1 MRSLLF
7 VPGDSPRKLDKAV
20 ESGADVLLLDL
31 EDSVAAGAKEAAR
44 GMTADFLRRTRD
56 VAGRPRLYVRVNAL
70 GSGLVDADL
79 DAVMGAGPDG
89 ILLPKAVG
97 GRDVTHLDAKLAV
110 REAMEGLADGATEIV
125 AIATETAASLFA
137 MGSFQGASRRLR
149 GMTWGA
155 EDLSADLGAARQ
167 RNADGSFTDAFRL
180 ARALCLVGAVA
191 AGVAPIDGIN
201 AAFRDLDALA
211 AEAEAAA
218 LDGFTGK
225 LAIHPAQVPVINA
238 AFTPSP
244 AAVARAQAVL
254 AAFAAAGPGAG
265 VVSLDG
271 AMLDQPHR
279 LQAERL
285 LARARGAGVAT

>member
-31 EDSVAAGAKEAAR
+31 EDSVAADAKPAAR
-44 GMTADFLRRTRD
+44 AATAAFLRRTRA
-56 VAGRPRLYVRVNAL
+56 VPGRPRLYVRINAL
-70 GSGLVDADL
+70 GSGLADADL
-79 DAVMGAGPDG
+79 DAVMAAGPDG

-97 GRDVTHLDAKLAV
+97 GRDVTHLDAKIAV
-110 REAMEGLADGATEIV
+110 REAVDGLPDGGTEII

-149 GMTWGA
+149 GLTWGA
-155 EDLSADLGAARQ
+155 EDLSADLGAIRQ
-167 RNADGSFTDAFRL
+167 RDADGRFTDAFRL
-180 ARALCLVGAVA
+180 ARTLCLVGAVA
-191 AGVAPIDGIN
+191 AGVAPIDSIHS
-201 AAFRDLDALA
+201 AFRDLDGLA

-218 LDGFTGK
+218 LDGFTAK
-225 LAIHPAQVPVINA
+225 LAIHPAQVPVINT
-238 AFTPSP
+238 AFTPT
-244 AAVARAQAVL
+244 AEAVGRAHAVL

-285 LARARGAGVAT
+285 IARARAAGLG

>member
-31 EDSVAAGAKEAAR
+31 EDSVALDAKPAAR
-44 GMTADFLRRTRD
+44 AATADFLRRTRD
-56 VAGRPRLYVRVNAL
+56 IPGRPRLYVRVNAL

-79 DAVMGAGPDG
+79 DAVMAAGPDG

-97 GRDVTHLDAKLAV
+97 GRDVTHLDAKIAV
-110 REAMEGLADGATEIV
+110 REAVEGLPDGGTDIV

-149 GMTWGA
+149 GLTWGA
-155 EDLSADLGAARQ
+155 EDLSADLGALRQ
-167 RNADGSFTDAFRL
+167 RGPDGGFTDAFRL
-180 ARALCLVGAVA
+180 ARTLCLAGAVA
-191 AGVAPIDGIN
+191 AGVAPIDSIH
-201 AAFRDLDALA
+201 AAFRDLDGLA

-225 LAIHPAQVPVINA
+225 LAIHPAQVAPINA
-238 AFTPSP
+238 AFTPSA
-244 AAVARAQAVL
+244 AAVGKARAVL
-254 AAFAAAGPGAG
+254 AAFDAAGPGAG

-285 LARARGAGVAT
+285 LARARAAGLG

>member
-31 EDSVAAGAKEAAR
+31 EDSVAADAKPAAR
-44 GMTADFLRRTRD
+44 AATAAFLRRVRD
-56 VAGRPRLYVRVNAL
+56 VPGRPRLYVRINAL
-70 GSGLVDADL
+70 GSGLADADL
-79 DAVMGAGPDG
+79 DAVMAAGPDG

-110 REAMEGLADGATEIV
+110 REAMEGLPDGGTEIV
-125 AIATETAASLFA
+125 AIATETAASLFS

-149 GMTWGA
+149 GLTWGA
-155 EDLSADLGAARQ
+155 EDLSADLGAIRQ
-167 RNADGSFTDAFRL
+167 RDADGRFTDAFRL
-180 ARALCLVGAVA
+180 ARTLCLVGAVA
-191 AGVAPIDGIN
+191 AGVAPIDSIHS
-201 AAFRDLDALA
+201 AFRDLDGLA

-218 LDGFTGK
+218 LDGFTAK
-225 LAIHPAQVPVINA
+225 LAIHPAQVPVINT
-238 AFTPSP
+238 AFTPT
-244 AAVARAQAVL
+244 ADAVGRARAVL

-285 LARARGAGVAT
+285 IARARAAGLG

>member
-31 EDSVAAGAKEAAR
+31 EDSVALDAKPAAR
-44 GMTADFLRRTRD
+44 TATAEFLRRTRD
-56 VAGRPRLYVRVNAL
+56 IPGRPRLYVRVNAL

-79 DAVMGAGPDG
+79 DAVMAAGPDG

-97 GRDVTHLDAKLAV
+97 GRDVTHLDAKIAV
-110 REAMEGLADGATEIV
+110 REAVEGLPDGGTDII

-149 GMTWGA
+149 GLTWGA
-155 EDLSADLGAARQ
+155 EDLSADLGALRQ
-167 RNADGSFTDAFRL
+167 RGPDGHFTDTFRL
-180 ARALCLVGAVA
+180 ARTLCLAGAVA
-191 AGVAPIDGIN
+191 AGVAPIDTIY
-201 AAFRDLDALA
+201 AAFRDLDGLA

-225 LAIHPAQVPVINA
+225 LAIHPAQVAPINA
-238 AFTPSP
+238 AFTPT
-244 AAVARAQAVL
+244 AEAVGKARAVL

-285 LARARGAGVAT
+285 LARASAAGLG

>member
-31 EDSVAAGAKEAAR
+31 EDSVATDAKPAAR
-44 GMTADFLRRTRD
+44 EATAAFLRRTRD
-56 VAGRPRLYVRVNAL
+56 VPGRPRLYVRINAL
-70 GSGLVDADL
+70 GSGLADADL
-79 DAVMGAGPDG
+79 DVVMAAGPDG

-97 GRDVTHLDAKLAV
+97 GRDVTHLDAKIAV
-110 REAMEGLADGATEIV
+110 REAVDELADGATEIV

-149 GMTWGA
+149 GLTWGA
-155 EDLSADLGAARQ
+155 EDLSADLGAIRQ
-167 RNADGSFTDAFRL
+167 RDADGRFTDAFRL
-180 ARALCLVGAVA
+180 ARTLCLAGAVA
-191 AGVAPIDGIN
+191 AGVAPIDTIY
-201 AAFRDLDALA
+201 AAFRDLDGLA
-211 AEAEAAA
+211 AEAEEAA

-238 AFTPSP
+238 AFTPT
-244 AAVARAQAVL
+244 AAALGRAQAVL

-279 LQAERL
+279 VQAERL
-285 LARARGAGVAT
+285 IARARAAGLG